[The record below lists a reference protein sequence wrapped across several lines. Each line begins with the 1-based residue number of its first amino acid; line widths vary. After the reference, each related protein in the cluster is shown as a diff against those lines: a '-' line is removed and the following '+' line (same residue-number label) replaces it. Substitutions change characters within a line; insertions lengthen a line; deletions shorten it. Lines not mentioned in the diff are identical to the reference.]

1 MFSKTVLVDIL
12 TAAHFFNLLDSRFIT
27 LYSNCPILSFAV
39 DDIFF
44 PFIDSIFDVD
54 LDLGASPAKIDE
66 KRLVSGRVEREK
78 VE

>member
-1 MFSKTVLVDIL
+1 MFSKTVFVDIL

-27 LYSNCPILSFAV
+27 LYSNCLILSF
-39 DDIFF
+39 
-44 PFIDSIFDVD
+44 DV
-54 LDLGASPAKIDE
+54 GASPAKIDE